1 MRWVTVLLG
10 VLLAAVWAELLFG
23 KGGVAYVSALQKQL
37 AAQQRLIGQAQQRNS
52 RLVAEVADLKNGE
65 EIVEEK
71 ARLELGMVKPREI
84 LVQFTQPRQ

>member
-23 KGGVAYVSALQKQL
+23 KGGMAYVSSLQKQL
-37 AAQQRLIGQAQQRNS
+37 AAQQRVISQAQQRNS
-52 RLVAEVADLKNGE
+52 RLVAEVGDLKNGE

-71 ARLELGMVKPREI
+71 ARLELGMVKPGEI
-84 LVQFTQPRQ
+84 LVQLTPHRQ